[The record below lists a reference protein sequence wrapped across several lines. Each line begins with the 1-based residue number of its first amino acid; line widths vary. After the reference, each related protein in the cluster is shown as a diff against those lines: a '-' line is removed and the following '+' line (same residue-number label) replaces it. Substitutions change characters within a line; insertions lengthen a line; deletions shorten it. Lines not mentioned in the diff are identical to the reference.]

1 VKLICVK
8 KSKLTKII
16 IKNSNRQK
24 FIIVFAFVALI
35 AAVSCDVSH
44 LATKGPDGY
53 RYPVP
58 EGPKLDEIPTND
70 LVPPTDESSST
81 PAAPSNEYLPAAPAD
96 TPTNDYLPPQSDAI
110 LADEPLADE
119 PETTEATIEN

>member
-1 VKLICVK
+1 
-8 KSKLTKII
+8 
-16 IKNSNRQK
+16 
-24 FIIVFAFVALI
+24 
-35 AAVSCDVSH
+35 
-44 LATKGPDGY
+44 
-53 RYPVP
+53 VP